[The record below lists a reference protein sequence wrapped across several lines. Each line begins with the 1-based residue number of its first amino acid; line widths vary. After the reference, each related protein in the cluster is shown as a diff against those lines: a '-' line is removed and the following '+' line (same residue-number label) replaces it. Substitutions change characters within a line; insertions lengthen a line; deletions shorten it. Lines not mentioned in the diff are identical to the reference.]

1 MIAYLRGRS
10 RAFGRAAEEKT
21 NMSSKRLGRVGVT
34 LVSGLAAM
42 TVAAN
47 VASADEKWWPLKVND
62 VSSGKPV
69 SAEYTP
75 LDKAE
80 KPYNICVLFPHM
92 KDSFWVAVA
101 YGIVK
106 QSQALG
112 VNMTLY
118 EAGGYENLPKQL
130 SQFDDCV
137 ASGASAIVIGAISE
151 AGVSKKFAE
160 AAAKGIPVIG
170 VANPTTPGALPA
182 AVFVDFKQMGYMT
195 GEALVK
201 GLKGDEKANVVTF
214 PGPAGS
220 GWAESFND
228 GFKAAAAT
236 SPAVKV
242 LGEKFGDSGV
252 AVQLQLIQD
261 ALQAYPSMNV
271 IWGTAPTAEAAVGA
285 VAEAGRSDIK
295 IISSYENQAMLD
307 ALKRGDIMAFATQY
321 PVGEGAISIDEAVR
335 LIEKKPVMSF
345 VQPLPDVV
353 VKGGEDKIN
362 MDLVLAPGSWTPVYS
377 VKQ

>member
-1 MIAYLRGRS
+1 
-10 RAFGRAAEEKT
+10 
-21 NMSSKRLGRVGVT
+21 MSSKRLGRVGVT
-34 LVSGLAAM
+34 LVSALTAL

-47 VASADEKWWPLKVND
+47 VASAADEKWWPFKVND

-69 SAEYTP
+69 PAEYTP

-137 ASGASAIVIGAISE
+137 ASGVSAIVIGAISE

-160 AAAKGIPVIG
+160 AKAKGIPVIG

-236 SPAVKV
+236 GPAVKV

-261 ALQAYPSMNV
+261 ALQAYPNMNV

-285 VAEAGRSDIK
+285 VAEASRSDIK

-321 PVGEGAISIDEAVR
+321 PVAEGAISIDQAVR

-353 VKGGEDKIN
+353 VKGGEDKIH
-362 MDLVLAPGSWTPVYS
+362 MDLVLAPGTWTPVYS

>member
-1 MIAYLRGRS
+1 
-10 RAFGRAAEEKT
+10 
-21 NMSSKRLGRVGVT
+21 MSSKRLGRVGVS
-34 LVSGLAAM
+34 LVSALTAM

-47 VASADEKWWPLKVND
+47 GAFAAGENWWPLKVND

-69 SAEYTP
+69 PVEYKP
-75 LDKAE
+75 LEKAE

-182 AVFVDFKQMGYMT
+182 AIFVDFKQMGAMT

-201 GLKGDEKANVVTF
+201 SLKGDEKANVVTF

-228 GFKAAAAT
+228 GFKSAAAT

-261 ALQAYPSMNV
+261 ALQAYPGMNV

-285 VAEAGRSDIK
+285 VAEAGRNDIK

-321 PVGEGAISIDEAVR
+321 PVGEGAISIDQAVR
-335 LIEKKPVMSF
+335 LIEKKPVMTF
-345 VQPLPDVV
+345 VQPVPDVV

-362 MDLVLAPGSWTPVYS
+362 MDLVLAPGTWTPVYS